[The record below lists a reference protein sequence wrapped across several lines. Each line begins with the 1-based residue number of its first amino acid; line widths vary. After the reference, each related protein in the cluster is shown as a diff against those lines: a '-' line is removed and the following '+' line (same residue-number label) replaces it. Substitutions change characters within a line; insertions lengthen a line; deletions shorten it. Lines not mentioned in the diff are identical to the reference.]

1 MLTPENKSQ
10 AQEYAAECKQKLD
23 ALPARIAA
31 EKEAAAKEGRK
42 PYKIVPLIELDPAVM
57 GPVIE
62 HIGNAPDD
70 VAETFG
76 VIRHVCANQNLP
88 FNMRCDQLAAVLA
101 LLDKKPE

>member
-1 MLTPENKSQ
+1 
-10 AQEYAAECKQKLD
+10 
-23 ALPARIAA
+23 
-31 EKEAAAKEGRK
+31 
-42 PYKIVPLIELDPAVM
+42 M

-76 VIRHVCANQNLP
+76 VIRHVCANQSLP